1 MRKTTKVLAL
11 GQEDWIHLVH
21 QALPYWKKNDFVGVH
36 NFWALCALP
45 QSVLVDA
52 AVIHPTFDRDDL
64 RYAAQYIRR
73 RWPDAMIVVVG
84 ERAKHLD
91 DPLYDHRANDGI
103 SPEELALQIETSVET
118 RRQKRTHARPVPS
131 GARR

>member
-1 MRKTTKVLAL
+1 MRKTKKVLAL

-21 QALPYWKKNDFVGVH
+21 RALPYWQKNDFVGVH

-52 AVIHPTFDRDDL
+52 VVIHRTFDRDDL
-64 RYAAQYIRR
+64 RCAAQYIRR
-73 RWPDAMIVVVG
+73 RWPDALVVVVG
-84 ERAKHLD
+84 EQAKHLD
-91 DPLYDHRANDGI
+91 DPLYDHLANGGT
-103 SPEELALQIETSVET
+103 SSEELALLIETSVET
-118 RRQKRTHARPVPS
+118 KRQNRTHVRPVLS